1 MVVAKSF
8 IALLISGGPR
18 TEASPHRNSS
28 LCSQSCLDPQSS
40 RQDNSGTQLLTRG
53 SPDGGA
59 STSRHLDGVR
69 CDPGPPMQT
78 LLPSLQ
84 QEPQQTAPLR
94 PGSVLGF
101 FHPYKGELSG
111 PSEQTWGFCAALKEG
126 LHFRNSKPT
135 LSPRGGQQTSLC

>member
-8 IALLISGGPR
+8 TALLISGGPT
-18 TEASPHRNSS
+18 TEAPPQNSS
-28 LCSQSCLDPQSS
+28 HCSQSCSDPQSS

-53 SPDGGA
+53 SPDSGA

-69 CDPGPPMQT
+69 CDPGPRMQT

-84 QEPQQTAPLR
+84 QEPQPIAPLR
-94 PGSVLGF
+94 PGSVFGF